1 MLKIELLESFIA
13 IAELGSLS
21 RAAERLCRTQ
31 SAVSLQLKRLEE
43 AVGQQLLNRD
53 HKGVSLTASGE
64 RLLSYARQM
73 VKLNQEAL
81 NELSQEP
88 EREVIRLGLPTDYVV
103 RYLSTSLLEFIREF
117 TAIELVLDTDV
128 SGNLYRR
135 LEQGE
140 LDLVIGTHWEPQPN
154 AEILVERH
162 FHWVGK
168 KGGSAVT
175 RRPIPLALYP
185 ENCPIRAQVFAHHHL
200 NMTPVRAVLSTP
212 SPEAICLAVENDLAI
227 APIADFRIR
236 DTMDVLDP
244 EENGLPRL
252 PAFNEAVYL
261 GKTEPT
267 PTIHQ
272 LIELLRTHRQAIVGE

>member
-53 HKGVSLTASGE
+53 HKGVNLTPSGE
-64 RLLSYARQM
+64 RLLNYARQM

-81 NELSQEP
+81 SELSQEP

-103 RYLSTSLLEFIREF
+103 RYLTTSLLEFIREF

-154 AEILVERH
+154 AEILVERR

-168 KGGSAVT
+168 KGGNAKT

-200 NMTPVRAVLSTP
+200 NMVPVRAVLSTP
-212 SPEAICLAVENDLAI
+212 SPEAICMAVENDLAI

-244 EENGLPRL
+244 EETGLPKL
-252 PAFNEAVYL
+252 PTFNEAVYL
-261 GKTEPT
+261 GKTVPT
-267 PTIHQ
+267 PAISQ
-272 LIELLRTHRQAIVGE
+272 LIELLRTHRQAIIGE